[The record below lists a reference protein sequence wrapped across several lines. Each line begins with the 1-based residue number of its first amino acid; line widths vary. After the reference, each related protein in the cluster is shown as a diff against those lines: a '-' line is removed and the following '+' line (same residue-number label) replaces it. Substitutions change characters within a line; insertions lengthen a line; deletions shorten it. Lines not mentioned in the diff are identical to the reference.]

1 MDGKSRRAER
11 SVRASGGN
19 RKNRRQPVLKTDPE
33 KGLYGPG
40 HNSFTT
46 DEDGN
51 DIMVY
56 HARTYDGIRADDPL
70 RDPNR
75 HAHLLKVRF
84 AADGTPQF
92 VPEPV

>member
-1 MDGKSRRAER
+1 M
-11 SVRASGGN
+11 
-19 RKNRRQPVLKTDPE
+19 

-56 HARTYDGIRADDPL
+56 HARTYDGIKTKDPL
-70 RDPNR
+70 YDPNR
-75 HAHLLKVRF
+75 HAHLLKVQYDENGRPIF
-84 AADGTPQF
+84 DYQKH
-92 VPEPV
+92 